1 MTPSPGH
8 VYPAFTCLQPRHR
21 RRRAP
26 AVRVARP
33 QLPADVITP
42 ADGAA
47 VRQQGARVVA
57 SRGEGDDACGAR
69 LEGR

>member
-1 MTPSPGH
+1 MTPSPGY
-8 VYPAFTCLQPRHR
+8 VYPAFTCLKPHHR

-26 AVRVARP
+26 VGRVARP
-33 QLPADVITP
+33 QLPAITP

-57 SRGEGDDACGAR
+57 SRGEG
-69 LEGR
+69 EGTCTVKLSGR

>member
-26 AVRVARP
+26 AVQVARP
-33 QLPADVITP
+33 QLPAHVITP

-47 VRQQGARVVA
+47 VRQQGARV
-57 SRGEGDDACGAR
+57 E
-69 LEGR
+69 